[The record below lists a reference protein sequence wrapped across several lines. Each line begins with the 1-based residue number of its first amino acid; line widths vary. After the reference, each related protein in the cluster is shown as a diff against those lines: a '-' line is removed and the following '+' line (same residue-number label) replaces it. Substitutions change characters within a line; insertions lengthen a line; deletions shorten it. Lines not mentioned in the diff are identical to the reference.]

1 VRDESTTRVSRTS
14 HASLMSQPLAEII
27 FWIAAVACVI
37 AEVAI
42 LRFTFATQSAN
53 KSELVP
59 ASSRSGE
66 IAWAIIPALALIVV
80 FGATWQRI
88 QARQD
93 HMEMMHHPGMQH
105 STQTSAPVRAP
116 NHPTS

>member
-1 VRDESTTRVSRTS
+1 
-14 HASLMSQPLAEII
+14 MSQPLAETI
-27 FWIAAVACVI
+27 FWIAAAACVI

-42 LRFTFATQSAN
+42 LRFTFATRSAN

-59 ASSRSGE
+59 ASSHSGE

-88 QARQD
+88 QARQNHTD
-93 HMEMMHHPGMQH
+93 MMHHPGMDH
-105 STQTSAPVRAP
+105 STQTSAPSSAP
-116 NHPTS
+116 ARTT

>member
-1 VRDESTTRVSRTS
+1 
-14 HASLMSQPLAEII
+14 MSQPLAETI
-27 FWIAAVACVI
+27 FWIAAAACVI

-42 LRFTFATQSAN
+42 LRFTFATRSAN

-59 ASSRSGE
+59 ASSRNGE
-66 IAWAIIPALALIVV
+66 IAWAVIPALALIVV

-88 QARQD
+88 QARQN

-105 STQTSAPVRAP
+105 SSQTSAPVSAP
-116 NHPTS
+116 NRSTT